1 MKTLKILNFCLLVIA
16 ASLLVTAVFAIVK
29 GDIMFGFCNILWMG
43 CEIIFFSINK
53 ENIEIKQRTNRYV
66 GFLSDMDDTIEKY
79 GAAIITEN
87 EDGTWRMTAGF
98 AVEPNE
104 PSCSAENN
112 DNIEFVHNAE
122 GGKE

>member
-1 MKTLKILNFCLLVIA
+1 MKLFFSSSNKKHMGLQH
-16 ASLLVTAVFAIVK
+16 K
-29 GDIMFGFCNILWMG
+29 GDIIY
-43 CEIIFFSINK
+43 E
-53 ENIEIKQRTNRYV
+53 
-66 GFLSDMDDTIEKY
+66 FLSKMDDTIEKY

-87 EDGTWRMTAGF
+87 EDGKWEITAGGR
-98 AVEPNE
+98 NT